1 MRRRGHAAIDHEYPA
16 DDADC
21 CAECRTV
28 SPPCDCELGAEE
40 WMRESLRVL
49 ARNLRDAAGCA
60 LAFDLGERLG
70 AWHFNQMDKSP
81 APWDSNRA
89 GQPAPRWGR

>member
-1 MRRRGHAAIDHEYPA
+1 MGSRWQKVGGVERPPITNPIANPA
-16 DDADC
+16 PIEHGLVMD
-21 CAECRTV
+21 
-28 SPPCDCELGAEE
+28 E
-40 WMRESLRVL
+40 WSAMTMQSRLRCL

-70 AWHFNQMDKSP
+70 AWHFNEMDKSP

-89 GQPAPRWGR
+89 GQAAPRWER